1 MSYLYVVIRSVI
13 SAVVLFLL
21 TKWMGQKQISQLN
34 MFDYTVGITI
44 GSIAAD
50 MAINTQ
56 ENDWIFVIAMAVY
69 AAIAVFVSVIT
80 IKSLKARSVLSGKP
94 LLLIEDGQWLRE
106 NMMLAKLD
114 IDDVLQEARIA
125 GYFDVGEIN
134 YAILESNGH
143 LSFLPKQP
151 IIKQTESQQLNFNV
165 VVDGQYVEENLK
177 ALNKSTR
184 WLSNKLKKQGYTDL
198 KAVYLATLNQKN
210 ELSVYSTKEKSKV
223 KFFE

>member
-80 IKSLKARSVLSGKP
+80 TKSLKARSVLSGKP

-134 YAILESNGH
+134 YAILESNGR

>member
-1 MSYLYVVIRSVI
+1 M
-13 SAVVLFLL
+13 
-21 TKWMGQKQISQLN
+21 
-34 MFDYTVGITI
+34 
-44 GSIAAD
+44 
-50 MAINTQ
+50 
-56 ENDWIFVIAMAVY
+56 
-69 AAIAVFVSVIT
+69 
-80 IKSLKARSVLSGKP
+80 
-94 LLLIEDGQWLRE
+94 
-106 NMMLAKLD
+106 
-114 IDDVLQEARIA
+114 
-125 GYFDVGEIN
+125 
-134 YAILESNGH
+134 
-143 LSFLPKQP
+143 SFLPKQP